1 MSTEYKGSECR
12 DIIETWEQNE
22 RDRESGKFSG
32 KDDTVATEAACS
44 SVLEQ
49 VIKEEA
55 ADYDN
60 ENKENQLLTGDR
72 ATVNDEANS
81 DDRSSS
87 QGN

>member
-1 MSTEYKGSECR
+1 MSTEHKGSECR
-12 DIIETWEQNE
+12 NIIETWEHNE

-32 KDDTVATEAACS
+32 KDDTAPTEAASS

-72 ATVNDEANS
+72 ATFNDDASS

-87 QGN
+87 RGN